1 MEADFLIINSR
12 DELLRIDM
20 TKVIYVEADGNYSN
34 IVLANKLKAT
44 VGLNLGQVEKLF
56 AQNFGIKA
64 RTYARIGKRY
74 ILNLSYLHKINVLR
88 QQLILSDGASFAY
101 QLDISKEALKNL
113 KDLYVAKKSNDKE
126 VETKSNEQY
135 IKHYYACNK
144 CNPWTPNRN

>member
-1 MEADFLIINSR
+1 MEADYLIINSR

-34 IVLANKLKAT
+34 IILANKLKAT

-64 RTYARIGKRY
+64 RTYARIGKRF
-74 ILNLSYLHKINVLR
+74 ILNLSYLYKINVLR
-88 QQLILSDGASFAY
+88 QQLVLSDGSTFAY

-113 KDLYVAKKSNDKE
+113 KDLYITKKSND
-126 VETKSNEQY
+126 TTLDSNNSKQ
-135 IKHYYACNK
+135 
-144 CNPWTPNRN
+144 

>member
-1 MEADFLIINSR
+1 MEADYLIINSR

-34 IVLANKLKAT
+34 IILANKLKAT

-64 RTYARIGKRY
+64 RTYARIGKRF
-74 ILNLSYLHKINVLR
+74 ILNLSYLYKINVLR
-88 QQLILSDGASFAY
+88 QQLVLSDGSTFAY

-113 KDLYVAKKSNDKE
+113 KDLYVTKKSCDT
-126 VETKSNEQY
+126 ETQSNNSNQQ
-135 IKHYYACNK
+135 
-144 CNPWTPNRN
+144 

>member
-1 MEADFLIINSR
+1 MEADYLIINSR

-34 IVLANKLKAT
+34 IILANKLKAT

-74 ILNLSYLHKINVLR
+74 ILNLAFLHKINVLR
-88 QQLILSDGASFAY
+88 QQLVLSDGQSFAY
-101 QLDISKEALKNL
+101 QLEISKEALKNL
-113 KDLYVAKKSNDKE
+113 KELYITKKANDNQ
-126 VETKSNEQY
+126 VGTKNHEQ
-135 IKHYYACNK
+135 
-144 CNPWTPNRN
+144 

>member
-1 MEADFLIINSR
+1 MEADYLIINSR

-34 IVLANKLKAT
+34 IILANKLKAT

-64 RTYARIGKRY
+64 RTYARIGKRF
-74 ILNLSYLHKINVLR
+74 ILNLSYLYKINVLR
-88 QQLILSDGASFAY
+88 QQLILSDGSTFAY

-113 KDLYVAKKSNDKE
+113 KDLYIVKKTSDTQIESDIKE
-126 VETKSNEQY
+126 QQ
-135 IKHYYACNK
+135 
-144 CNPWTPNRN
+144 

>member
-1 MEADFLIINSR
+1 MEADYLIINSR

-34 IVLANKLKAT
+34 IILANKLKAT

-64 RTYARIGKRY
+64 RTYARIGKRF
-74 ILNLSYLHKINVLR
+74 ILNLSYLYKINVLR
-88 QQLILSDGASFAY
+88 QQLVLSDGSTFAY

-113 KDLYVAKKSNDKE
+113 KDLYIVKKTSDTQIESDIKE
-126 VETKSNEQY
+126 QQ
-135 IKHYYACNK
+135 
-144 CNPWTPNRN
+144 